1 MVEKSAADNPNL
13 VEVTQLASTACTVV
27 GRLHDAVLEL
37 IDNEIEKAGLPILH
51 GEAADE
57 INEAILEL
65 VSDLIYALPGN
76 RNSCLV
82 KGLPQII
89 EMWRK
94 SQTRVATRVSCG
106 HLRLAK
112 A

>member
-1 MVEKSAADNPNL
+1 MLKESAANNPNL
-13 VEVTQLASTACTVV
+13 DEVTQLASAACSVV

-37 IDNEIEKAGLPILH
+37 IDNEIENEGLPFLPCD
-51 GEAADE
+51 ADE

-65 VSDLIYALPGN
+65 LSDLIYALPGDQ
-76 RNSCLV
+76 NSRLV
-82 KGLPQII
+82 KGLPQIV

-94 SQTRVATRVSCG
+94 SQTRVSCG
-106 HLRLAK
+106 HLRLVK